1 MIRRGSLRAL
11 LAACALLATGA
22 APAYETD
29 QHSNRLL
36 PLADSTAAL
45 NGKVNASLREI
56 LARPRPPQSEAAV
69 VRAVYRSLGGLHWV
83 DRIERWAMRSPQ
95 VAKLTTARYRSIYAG
110 HPLWATRVT
119 ALFGIGATFKVDGV
133 LIGSDKLGH
142 FFSQGRKFYRRWL
155 RTRDEARA
163 AARSAYTERA
173 IFGQMTTGDYSNAD
187 LVANYEGHR
196 FYRSLFEDGIVPGKP
211 AILRREGGRWVLQR
225 EFDWADHV
233 NPYWDE
239 ALYPNHY
246 DRLLHVHMRKRLM
259 RFCDDYRS
267 APELWAIAP
276 AEDARLAASYAMLQ
290 LRDTRDLRLP
300 ILCRRTD

>member
-1 MIRRGSLRAL
+1 MNNGERVRAL
-11 LAACALLATGA
+11 LMACALLAAGA
-22 APAYETD
+22 AAAYETD

-45 NGKVNASLREI
+45 NGKVNATLREI
-56 LARPRPPQSEAAV
+56 VARPRAPAGEAAIV
-69 VRAVYRSLGGLHWV
+69 QAVYRALGGLHWV
-83 DRIERWAMRSPQ
+83 DRIERWAMRSPE
-95 VAKLTTARYRSIYAG
+95 VAKLATARYRSIYAG

-155 RTRDEARA
+155 RTRDETQA

-173 IFGQMTTGDYSNAD
+173 IFGQITTGDYSNAD

-211 AILRREGGRWVLQR
+211 ALLRREGGRWVLQR

-239 ALYPNHY
+239 ALHPNHF
-246 DRLLHVHMRKRLM
+246 DCLLHAHMRKRLLG
-259 RFCDDYRS
+259 FCDDYRT
-267 APELWAIAP
+267 APELWTMDAV
-276 AEDARLAASYAMLQ
+276 EDARLASDYGMLQ
-290 LRDTRDLRLP
+290 LRDTSELRLP
-300 ILCRRTD
+300 ALCRE